1 MNFARNL
8 DRVQRFAKPR
18 VGRLLS
24 LLSAEV
30 TDPRKARGKRHKLHG
45 ILRAVVSGLLAN
57 CASLRD
63 VETLSQRL
71 GLGRFGEGISD
82 TAIGKVLQ
90 KLNPDELLPVLV
102 QQVHDMKHRGELEP
116 DGLPLRVATIDGKN
130 LATLRHDAGQ
140 RGHKRINHETTECY
154 WLMPALRSVLISAQ
168 GRPALGQWL
177 QRPGHGENTEFAPFF
192 EWLHQTYGQ
201 HGDIDVFDVDAGFAT
216 LANFRLVD
224 ERGYG
229 IIMNLKDN
237 QPELRKFAQQQLAT
251 KVHQSPLAW
260 MGPEASNGI
269 KIKREL
275 WAHELPDGYL
285 DWTGLRQLWLVRQTS
300 ANKDGEVVSVEDRY
314 LITNLAPG
322 RLQPQEMLT
331 LVRRHW
337 AIENDCFK
345 SLDVQWKEDRKPWW
359 TEGSAVPVLAVLRL
373 MAYNLSQ
380 LLRKRHLNRRVARRD
395 NPTPWRELFD
405 LLKDVLLELARLETA
420 RAAPPGP
427 S

>member
-1 MNFARNL
+1 VNFAKNL
-8 DRVQRFAKPR
+8 DRVQRFANPR
-18 VGRLLS
+18 IARLLS

-30 TDPRKARGKRHKLHG
+30 TDPRKARGKRHKLHS

-82 TAIGKVLQ
+82 TAIGNVLQ
-90 KLNPDELLPVLV
+90 NLNPDEMLSVLV
-102 QQVHDMKHRGELEP
+102 QQVCDMKRRGELKP
-116 DGLPLRVATIDGKN
+116 DGLPLHVATIDGKN

-140 RGHKRINHETTECY
+140 RGHKRINHENTECY

-192 EWLHQTYGQ
+192 EWLHETYGQ
-201 HGDIDVFDVDAGFAT
+201 HGDIDAFDVDAGFAT

-237 QPELRKFAQQQLAT
+237 QPELRKFAEQQFAA
-251 KVHQSPLAW
+251 KRRQSPLAW
-260 MGPEASNGI
+260 TGPEASNGI

-275 WAHELPDGYL
+275 WTHELPGGYL

-322 RLQPQEMLT
+322 RLQPQEILT

-359 TEGSAVPVLAVLRL
+359 TEGAAVPVLAVLRL
-373 MAYNLSQ
+373 MVYNLAQ

-420 RAAPPGP
+420 REAPPGP